1 MKVDKKRVMELAWVW
16 ARQDLWRDRA
26 DRSFLRGYFVE
37 NLKKAW
43 ADQKAVAARM
53 ASVVASTRTKEEIQR
68 DIWIYEN
75 KDTIRGRDWKV
86 LDELRQE
93 LVHAK

>member
-1 MKVDKKRVMELAWVW
+1 MKVDKAHVMKLAWVW

-26 DRSFLRGYFVE
+26 DGSFLRGYFAE

-43 ADQKAVAARM
+43 ADQKSVAARM
-53 ASVVASTRTKEEIQR
+53 ASVVASTRTKEDIQR
-68 DIWIYEN
+68 DIWIFEN

-86 LDELRQE
+86 LDELRKE
-93 LVHAK
+93 LAVAK